1 MNSQEIKKD
10 FINKIFENKKIVLM
24 YQRTTRENQN
34 IPLEEYTI
42 NPSDDVI
49 ENKKHFLSVITEQ
62 NIQITTYKENVINVF
77 FKSNQNT
84 EYYKEFHFE
93 IIQS

>member
-1 MNSQEIKKD
+1 MNSQIKKD
-10 FINKIFENKKIVLM
+10 FINEIFKNKKIVLM

-34 IPLEEYTI
+34 ISLEEYTI

-62 NIQITTYKENVINVF
+62 NIQITTYKENVISVF

-84 EYYKEFHFE
+84 EYYKEFHYE

>member
-1 MNSQEIKKD
+1 MNSQIKKD
-10 FINKIFENKKIVLM
+10 FINEIFKNKKIVLM

-84 EYYKEFHFE
+84 EYYKEFHYE

>member
-10 FINKIFENKKIVLM
+10 FINKIFENKKIILM

-49 ENKKHFLSVITEQ
+49 ENKKHFLSIITEQ
-62 NIQITTYKENVINVF
+62 DIQITTYKNNVINVF

-84 EYYKEFHFE
+84 EYYKEFHYE
-93 IIQS
+93 TIQS

>member
-49 ENKKHFLSVITEQ
+49 ENKKHFLSVMTEQ
-62 NIQITTYKENVINVF
+62 NIQITTYKNNVINVF

-84 EYYKEFHFE
+84 EYYKEFHYE

>member
-62 NIQITTYKENVINVF
+62 NIQITTYKNNVINVF

>member
-49 ENKKHFLSVITEQ
+49 ENKKHFLSIITEQ
-62 NIQITTYKENVINVF
+62 NIQITTYKENVINLF

-84 EYYKEFHFE
+84 
-93 IIQS
+93 